1 MRDREKRNRDSVKET
16 KRDRPKDTEKRE
28 SGKRESG
35 KQKLSRLVCIVYRA
49 KNESAS

>member
-1 MRDREKRNRDSVKET
+1 MRVREKRNRDSVKET

-28 SGKRESG
+28 SGKQ
-35 KQKLSRLVCIVYRA
+35 KQLRLVCIVYRA